1 MKTLRHI
8 APYILIA
15 AYMPLLVALTFH
27 THSESHATVNECAE
41 CAHHIHHRAHMDEAV
56 ALAHNCVYCQLT
68 TSSYYSSEP
77 IALTFQSSVIAAV
90 DNSLSDDYVSTLSLS
105 TGSRAPPLQ

>member
-27 THSESHATVNECAE
+27 THSESHTAMTECAE

-56 ALAHNCVYCQLT
+56 AMAHNCVYCQLT
-68 TSSYYSSEP
+68 SSSYYAPASVS
-77 IALTFQSSVIAAV
+77 LSYQSSIVAAV
-90 DNSLSDDYVSTLSLS
+90 DNSLSDDYVSTSPFGLSP
-105 TGSRAPPLQ
+105 RAPPLQ

>member
-1 MKTLRHI
+1 MKNLRHI

-27 THSESHATVNECAE
+27 THSESHATVNDCAE

-68 TSSYYSSEP
+68 TSSYYSSEL
-77 IALTFQSSVIAAV
+77 IALTCQSSVVAAV

>member
-8 APYILIA
+8 APYTLIA

-27 THSESHATVNECAE
+27 THSESHATVKDCAE

-56 ALAHNCVYCQLT
+56 ALAHNCIYCQLT
-68 TSSYYSSEP
+68 TSSYYASDP
-77 IALTFQSSVIAAV
+77 ISLPCQNSVVAVV
-90 DNSLSDDYVSTLSLS
+90 DNLLSDDYASFPSLS
-105 TGSRAPPLQ
+105 IGSRAPPLQ